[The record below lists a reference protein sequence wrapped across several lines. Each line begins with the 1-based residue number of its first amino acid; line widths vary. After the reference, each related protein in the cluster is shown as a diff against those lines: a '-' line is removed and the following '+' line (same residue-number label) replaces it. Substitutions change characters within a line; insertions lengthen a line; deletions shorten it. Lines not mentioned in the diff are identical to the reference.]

1 MNKSDSIVN
10 LAKALVLAQGEM
22 GNAVKGS
29 VNTFFKATY
38 AGLNSVRE
46 ACTPLLN
53 KYGIVVLQPTVE
65 LNGGLYV
72 ETILLHQSG
81 EYLSGLTE
89 VRVEKPNNPQAMGS
103 SISYSRRYGL
113 QSILSIGAEDDD
125 GEGAMARTSPPQ
137 ITVTTAET
145 KQPKGEC
152 KHQWK
157 ADKYKKDWFWCSNC
171 DYKKDPNGVVGLKK

>member
-22 GNAVKGS
+22 GNAVKGAT
-29 VNTFFKATY
+29 NPFFNKSY
-38 AGLNSVRE
+38 AGLNSIRE
-46 ACTPLLN
+46 ACMPQLN

-65 LNGGLYV
+65 LNGDLYV

-81 EYLSGLTE
+81 EYLSGLTA
-89 VRVEKPNNPQAMGS
+89 VRTEKLNNPQAMGAG
-103 SISYSRRYGL
+103 ISYSRRYGL

-125 GEGAMARTSPPQ
+125 GEGAMARTPQ
-137 ITVTTAET
+137 TTVTTAEI
-145 KQPKGEC
+145 KQSKGEC
-152 KHQWK
+152 KHIWK
-157 ADKYKKDWFWCSNC
+157 DDKFKKGWSWCPNC